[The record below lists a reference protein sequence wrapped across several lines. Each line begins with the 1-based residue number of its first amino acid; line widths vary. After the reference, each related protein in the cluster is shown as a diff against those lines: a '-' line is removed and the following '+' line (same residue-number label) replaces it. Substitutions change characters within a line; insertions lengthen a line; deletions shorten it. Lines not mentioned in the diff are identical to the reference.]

1 MCPGIPPHGY
11 EKLPRTGKRLFPKCR
26 NGEGGG
32 GVKLV
37 QLKFTK
43 FVPFSPADG
52 SKIVVV
58 LKKSP
63 FFNCGRII
71 YYITNKN
78 TRLNKTYALYL
89 ND

>member
-1 MCPGIPPHGY
+1 MCPGVPHPTSTRNYHG
-11 EKLPRTGKRLFPKCR
+11 PVNVCFPNVGMVR
-26 NGEGGG
+26 G

-58 LKKSP
+58 LKKFSL
-63 FFNCGRII
+63 FNCGRII

-78 TRLNKTYALYL
+78 TRPNKTYALA
-89 ND
+89 